1 LPRKRCEGVERRKA
15 LVFHVAR
22 PRIAAAFARTTRLGA
37 GVLFGEGRHAFRRS
51 AQISLRN
58 LRKLDCEDVCAV
70 PGRALLHAPPEPRET
85 PVSQLL
91 AGGPS
96 NPSIAVALAQT
107 A

>member
-1 LPRKRCEGVERRKA
+1 MLRVRASLPLSRRRHA
-15 LVFHVAR
+15 SAR
-22 PRIAAAFARTTRLGA
+22 ASFLAEDTP
-37 GVLFGEGRHAFRRS
+37 AFRRS

-58 LRKLDCEDVCAV
+58 LRKLDCEDVCAA

-91 AGGPS
+91 AGTPS
-96 NPSIAVALAQT
+96 SPGIAVALAQT